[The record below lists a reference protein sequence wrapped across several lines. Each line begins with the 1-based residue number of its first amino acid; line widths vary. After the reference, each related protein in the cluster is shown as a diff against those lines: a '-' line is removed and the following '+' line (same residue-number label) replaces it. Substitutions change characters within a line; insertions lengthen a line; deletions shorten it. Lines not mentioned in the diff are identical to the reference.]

1 MKHSETK
8 GEGRM
13 INLDNVQVG
22 QVFKSLRDMIRYFG
36 LTGMQGN
43 SKKADLKLIAN
54 YIEWQTIP
62 NSKRV
67 VITKIK

>member
-1 MKHSETK
+1 
-8 GEGRM
+8 M
-13 INLDNVQVG
+13 INLDKVEVG
-22 QVFKSLRDMIRYFG
+22 QVFKSLRDMLRFFG

-43 SKKADLKLIAN
+43 SKKADLKVLAN
-54 YIEWQTIP
+54 YIEWEKIP